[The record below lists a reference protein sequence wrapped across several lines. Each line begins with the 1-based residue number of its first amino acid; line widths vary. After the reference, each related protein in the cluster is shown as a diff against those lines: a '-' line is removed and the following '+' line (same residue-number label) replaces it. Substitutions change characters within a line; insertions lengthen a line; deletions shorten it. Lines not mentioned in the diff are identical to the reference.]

1 MATVTIAGNSYD
13 TYRSL
18 AETETYLE
26 AQIEAA
32 AWQAST
38 DDNQKGRG
46 IVTATRFI
54 DRQEWQGE
62 KTDPAQAHAFPRTG
76 LTYADG
82 SEVPSDAVPT
92 EVLDA
97 ESELASMLVDGTDVQ
112 NVSNPAEKM
121 IQSLKAGS
129 TAISYFRGDAG
140 LGQRFPQIVHELLG
154 RWLAGAGA
162 GLVGIATGTDG
173 EDAFASDR
181 LGLTGGI

>member
-1 MATVTIAGNSYD
+1 MATITIGAATYD
-13 TYRSL
+13 AYRSL
-18 AETETYLE
+18 EDHEEYLD
-26 AQIEAA
+26 AQITATT
-32 AWQAST
+32 WHASE
-38 DDNQKGRG
+38 DDDQKGRA
-46 IVTATRFI
+46 IISATRFI
-54 DRQEWQGE
+54 DRQAWQGE
-62 KTDPAQAHAFPRTG
+62 KSDPYQAHQFPRTG

-82 SEVPSDAVPT
+82 SAVPSDAVPT

-97 ESELASMLVDGTDVQ
+97 ESELAAMLIDGTDVQ
-112 NVSNPAEKM
+112 NVSSPDEKM

-129 TAISYFRGDAG
+129 AAISYFRGDAG

-173 EDAFASDR
+173 EDAFADDR